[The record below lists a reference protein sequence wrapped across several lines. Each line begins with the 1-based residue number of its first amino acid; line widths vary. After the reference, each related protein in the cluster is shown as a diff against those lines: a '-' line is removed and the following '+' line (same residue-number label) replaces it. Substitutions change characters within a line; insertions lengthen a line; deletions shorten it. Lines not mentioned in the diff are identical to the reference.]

1 MTKRGWLFGWVLVGV
16 AVGLSTEGCGATSS
30 RQYGKPSKAAGTS
43 GMDQG
48 TTTVQP
54 QGGQGGDGALPLYDE
69 RCGIARTNACVP
81 DLAMNDVCKPSIGGA
96 TQQSPGGGRGGGQS
110 GDAASTNAGE
120 SAAGALTNAGASNDA
135 GQGGAAGGQGGE
147 TSSLAGAG
155 GAGNETAVAG
165 EGGVT
170 AGAGPAG
177 GFGAQSGRGGS
188 ATAIAGTGGGTA
200 GGPVST
206 LSPTSCQ
213 VVENPKHRREPLATC
228 VPAGARGES
237 ESCFS
242 GSDCAPG
249 LACVGSGPGQCR
261 KYCCSGESA
270 CGSKRH
276 CSIEPLVPFDSG
288 TSLSV
293 PVCMPVVDC
302 SLAEPYPCPDGAR
315 CSCPAD
321 SACVIVSPDGT
332 TSCVTTASLPPEGQ
346 GIEGS
351 ACPCAWGF
359 VCSQAT
365 KECVKLCQ
373 TAAPS
378 IYCGQARCQP
388 SSTLPVGW
396 GTCVG
401 VAPKGT
407 SN

>member
-16 AVGLSTEGCGATSS
+16 AGVLSTEGCGATSS
-30 RQYGKPSKAAGTS
+30 RQYKKPSKAAGTS

-48 TTTVQP
+48 TTTVEP
-54 QGGQGGDGALPLYDE
+54 QGGQGGDGTLALYDE
-69 RCGIARTNACVP
+69 RCGIARTNACIP
-81 DLAMNDVCKPSIGGA
+81 DLTTNDVCKPSIGGA
-96 TQQSPGGGRGGGQS
+96 TQQSPAGGRGGGQS
-110 GDAASTNAGE
+110 GDTALAHAGE
-120 SAAGALTNAGASNDA
+120 SAAGASTNGGAPNDA
-135 GQGGAAGGQGGE
+135 GQGGAGGQGGE
-147 TSSLAGAG
+147 TSTLAGAG
-155 GAGNETAVAG
+155 GAANDTASAG
-165 EGGVT
+165 EGGASVN
-170 AGAGPAG
+170 AGTGG
-177 GFGAQSGRGGS
+177 GFGAQSGRGG
-188 ATAIAGTGGGTA
+188 TGPVGGTGGGTA

-213 VVENPKHRREPLATC
+213 VVENPKHEGEPLATC
-228 VPAGARGES
+228 VAAGTRGES
-237 ESCFS
+237 ESCFT

-261 KYCCSGESA
+261 RYCCSGESA

-276 CSIEPLVPFDSG
+276 CSIEALVPFDSG

-302 SLAEPYPCPDGAR
+302 SLAEPYQCPEGAR
-315 CSCPAD
+315 CSCPRD

-332 TSCVTTASLPPEGQ
+332 TSCVPTASLPPEGQ

-373 TAAPS
+373 TAAPT
-378 IYCGQARCQP
+378 IYCGEARCQP